1 MVKIMS
7 SIVCIVAVLA
17 FGFQVYYTGVK
28 RERKRNSI
36 AYRKRIFARKEI
48 IDLKEGEYWI
58 G

>member
-1 MVKIMS
+1 MS
-7 SIVCIVAVLA
+7 SIVCAIVILA

-36 AYRKRIFARKEI
+36 AYRKRLFAKKPI

>member
-1 MVKIMS
+1 MS
-7 SIVCIVAVLA
+7 SIVYIAAVLA
-17 FGFQVYYTGVK
+17 FGFPVYYTEVK

>member
-1 MVKIMS
+1 MS
-7 SIVCIVAVLA
+7 SIVCAVMVLG
-17 FGFQVYYTGVK
+17 FGFPVYYTELK

-36 AYRKRIFARKEI
+36 AYRKRMFAKKPV

>member
-1 MVKIMS
+1 MS

-17 FGFQVYYTGVK
+17 FCFPVYYTGVK

-48 IDLKEGEYWI
+48 IDLKDGEYWI

>member
-1 MVKIMS
+1 MKKMS
-7 SIVCIVAVLA
+7 SIVCIIAVLA
-17 FGFQVYYTGVK
+17 FGFPVYYTGVK

-36 AYRKRIFARKEI
+36 AYRKRLFAKKPI

>member
-1 MVKIMS
+1 MS
-7 SIVCIVAVLA
+7 SIVCIAAVLA
-17 FGFQVYYTGVK
+17 FGFPVYYTEVK

-36 AYRKRIFARKEI
+36 AYRKRLFAKKPI